1 MFQYLTIS
9 AEPRRTAKQN
19 RGRVGFGPGNGIAR
33 VGESEKCDFRRGYRG
48 GVGEGGGR
56 EVEWEGR
63 DWWDEVGEECE
74 EERVGAHR
82 WVVCVWEVWL
92 MDFSQDQCD
101 QNCWSK
107 RRRID
112 EGLISDDYANQSLL
126 ENYHACSGPS
136 HASFNFIHPACS

>member
-1 MFQYLTIS
+1 M
-9 AEPRRTAKQN
+9 
-19 RGRVGFGPGNGIAR
+19 
-33 VGESEKCDFRRGYRG
+33 
-48 GVGEGGGR
+48 GVEFVKEEGGEVDR
-56 EVEWEGR
+56 EGGC
-63 DWWDEVGEECE
+63 WWDEVGEKCE

-136 HASFNFIHPACS
+136 HASFDFFDPAYA